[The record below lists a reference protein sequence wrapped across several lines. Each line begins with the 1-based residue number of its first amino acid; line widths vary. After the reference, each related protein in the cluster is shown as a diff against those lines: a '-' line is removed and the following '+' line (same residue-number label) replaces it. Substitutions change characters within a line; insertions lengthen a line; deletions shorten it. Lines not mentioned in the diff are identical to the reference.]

1 MDMNF
6 NYETEGIRRG
16 GVYWVPDFFKS
27 TEGLIDENIS
37 EETTKYH
44 PWLVVSSD
52 KNNIG
57 KSSNET
63 AVILS
68 TNLDTVWVPTH
79 VVLNSH
85 TNLKP
90 SLVKCECIQTI
101 SKDLIGTKL
110 CQVRKTDMA
119 VIERAMM
126 EALQLPVSD
135 EE

>member
-1 MDMNF
+1 MNF

-16 GVYWVPDFFKS
+16 GVYWVPDLFKS
-27 TEGLIDENIS
+27 TEGSTDEKIS

-57 KSSNET
+57 KSSNVT

-79 VVLNSH
+79 VVLNSY

-90 SLVKCECIQTI
+90 SITNIK
-101 SKDLIGTKL
+101 
-110 CQVRKTDMA
+110 
-119 VIERAMM
+119 
-126 EALQLPVSD
+126 
-135 EE
+135 